1 MGAGL
6 ERGVRVLPLLAGRPS
21 RCPGCQGSRQTG
33 VRLCGRTAGLLSSGH
48 RLCRRGVDRMFHA
61 GNGRE
66 GPVGLPTLGLDYP
79 FKRPTRGPRAGV

>member
-6 ERGVRVLPLLAGRPS
+6 ERGVRVLPLLASRPS
-21 RCPGCQGSRQTG
+21 RCPGCQGLRQTG
-33 VRLCGRTAGLLSSGH
+33 V

-79 FKRPTRGPRAGV
+79 FKRPTQGPRAGV